1 MQVAV
6 ESGEK
11 LREVSEIKDAKV
23 GTPNEIANKSD
34 SITEEKLPGWGD
46 FESDDESDDEWIT
59 PENSKPQ
66 PEIEQICSTTACA
79 TCDFSMQ
86 NVLLA
91 LGLNVI
97 ARDGMLVKEIRSW
110 ALRCAT
116 CWHITHD
123 MSKVFC
129 PSCGHRQLKRV
140 PFTIDESGEKRYFLS
155 KSKNP
160 KCLNLRG
167 TIYDYKRPQGGK
179 HCTDH
184 ITREGQKVTFDKMS
198 KKAMRRQNL
207 LNEDM
212 DDPDNPFFMKDV
224 SSRSVF
230 RGNARSRGKVIPTEH
245 TAQQLRMNV
254 GWGNNRK
261 KTKGKKK

>member
-1 MQVAV
+1 
-6 ESGEK
+6 
-11 LREVSEIKDAKV
+11 
-23 GTPNEIANKSD
+23 
-34 SITEEKLPGWGD
+34 
-46 FESDDESDDEWIT
+46 
-59 PENSKPQ
+59 
-66 PEIEQICSTTACA
+66 
-79 TCDFSMQ
+79 
-86 NVLLA
+86 
-91 LGLNVI
+91 
-97 ARDGMLVKEIRSW
+97 
-110 ALRCAT
+110 
-116 CWHITHD
+116 

-140 PFTIDESGEKRYFLS
+140 PFTIDQSGEKRYFLS

-167 TIYDYKRPQGGK
+167 TIYDYKRPKGGK

-184 ITREGQKVTFDKMS
+184 ITREGQKITFDKMS

-230 RGNARSRGKVIPTEH
+230 RGNARSRGKVIQTEH

-254 GWGNNRK
+254 GWGNNKK